1 MQDGFDKSV
10 AGKMPK
16 SLKCKPNRPWNVDP
30 VLLHKPSVDQERL
43 VLPKD
48 KEEAGKDA
56 SVQEGHVKIHGA
68 LDTIEDLS
76 AEFTD
81 ALFQKKDA
89 QRHLRETQAA
99 LENTVNEN
107 SSLKTTLVELEKRIT
122 NEERLRQE
130 ISFLNEQAED
140 ANLYMENISMMLT
153 EKTKETEDISV
164 EKKGVEN
171 KLYRLNE
178 DIHSKATL
186 DVKVSILEKELGLAH
201 NRVKE
206 METLLHAQQE
216 ETVSLGK
223 ESKEL
228 KGALDKVYASLA
240 HIRLKAKKEAYGL

>member
-16 SLKCKPNRPWNVDP
+16 SLKGKPNRPWNVDP
-30 VLLHKPSVDQERL
+30 VLLHKPSIDQEML
-43 VLPKD
+43 VHPKD
-48 KEEAGKDA
+48 KEKADKDA
-56 SVQEGHVKIHGA
+56 SIQEGPAKAHGA

-76 AEFTD
+76 VEFID

-99 LENTVNEN
+99 LESTINEN
-107 SSLKTTLVELEKRIT
+107 SSLKNTLVELENRIAD
-122 NEERLRQE
+122 EEKLGQE

-140 ANLYMENISMMLT
+140 ANLCMENISRMLT
-153 EKTKETEDISV
+153 EKTNEADNLSV
-164 EKKGVEN
+164 EKKEVETR
-171 KLYRLNE
+171 LYRLNE
-178 DIHSKATL
+178 DIHNKATL
-186 DVKVSILEKELGLAH
+186 EVKVSILEKELGLAH

-206 METLLHAQQE
+206 LETLLHAQQKE
-216 ETVSLGK
+216 AVSLGK

-228 KGALDKVYASLA
+228 KEALDKVYASLA

>member
-16 SLKCKPNRPWNVDP
+16 SLKGKPNRPWNVDP
-30 VLLHKPSVDQERL
+30 VLLHKPSIDQESI

-56 SVQEGHVKIHGA
+56 SIQEGPVKVNGA

-89 QRHLRETQAA
+89 QRHLRETQSA

-122 NEERLRQE
+122 NEEKLRQE

-153 EKTKETEDISV
+153 EKTEEVVALSV

-206 METLLHAQQE
+206 METLLHTQQE
-216 ETVSLGK
+216 DKASLKKETT
-223 ESKEL
+223 EL
-228 KGALDKVYASLA
+228 KEALDKVYASLA